1 MNFLDFIIIYLTCG
15 APFAAEYFIKHQI
28 SSTLGSCLF
37 KTSLILMFW
46 LPYSLKIL
54 WQFTKEQNKSHINF
68 NNDKVLNVLH
78 ENKIQ
83 DIQKK
88 MESVSLKSNGKYS
101 LFEFRDLINRYKGL
115 MLETQVENK
124 TPSAAEREIFTV
136 SNSSSVN
143 VSSICLHRRN
153 RNRLFFHQRRAQKDF
168 LAFLTTAFRTSV
180 HSNRVYF
187 ILLAFELAVLLK
199 DFEMQQKL
207 KQNFPDILPNNSD
220 FAVKFLEYE
229 LWNTEIHEELQTSQ
243 I

>member
-15 APFAAEYFIKHQI
+15 APFAVEYFIKHRV
-28 SSTLGSCLF
+28 SSTHTRCLI
-37 KTSLILMFW
+37 KASLILIFW
-46 LPYSLKIL
+46 LPYSLNIL
-54 WQFTKEQNKSHINF
+54 WQFIKEQNKSHINF
-68 NNDKVLNVLH
+68 DNDKDLNVLN

-88 MESVSLKSNGKYS
+88 MESVSLKINGKYS
-101 LFEFRDLINRYKGL
+101 LFEFRDLVNRYKGF

-124 TPSAAEREIFTV
+124 TPDAAEREIFTV
-136 SNSSSVN
+136 SNSSSVD
-143 VSSICLHRRN
+143 VSAICLHRRN

-168 LAFLTTAFRTSV
+168 LAFLTATFRTSV
-180 HSNRVYF
+180 HSNGVYF
-187 ILLAFELAVLLK
+187 ILLAFELTVLLK
-199 DFEMQQKL
+199 DFEMQKKL

-220 FAVKFLEYE
+220 FVVKFLEYE